1 MFRTILL
8 YRWNS
13 ILEPLLYR
21 NIENIA
27 EKCVTFY
34 KPIKDFY
41 ADSES
46 ANELIEVIH
55 KEKVEAIITLNY
67 FPLLS
72 TLAELN
78 HLPYMAWIYDS
89 PLYTTL
95 SPAIQT
101 PYTYLFCFDRK
112 FAQELCDAGAYRVYH
127 FPLAADCDLF
137 QSVLVTSREQK
148 KYQSDISF
156 VGNLY
161 NSKNNRLANAD
172 LSDYTK
178 GYVEAVIC
186 AQQKIYGYN
195 LIKESLN
202 EQVVTEIAKKC
213 ELELGVFF
221 PITDLQIV
229 KDAIDREISSRDR
242 MELLRTVSKTF
253 PVELYCKTK
262 APDELLQNGKLHVN
276 ESVDYVKQM
285 PLVFHHSR
293 INLNT
298 TARGIE
304 SGIPQRVIDILACG
318 GFCLTNYQPEIAE
331 FFENGKEL
339 VMYSELEEVNE
350 LIAYYLKH
358 EEERQRIALAGE
370 RKVRQ
375 EFHMETK
382 LRKMFAIVEKE
393 LEEL

>member
-1 MFRTILL
+1 MFHTVLL

-13 ILEPLLYR
+13 ILEPLFYR

-27 EKCVTFY
+27 KKCVTFY

-41 ADSES
+41 ADSET

-55 KEKVEAIITLNY
+55 KEKVDAIITLNY
-67 FPLLS
+67 FPLIS

-78 HLPYMAWIYDS
+78 RLPYIAWIYDS

-95 SPAIQT
+95 SPAIRT

-137 QSVLVTSREQK
+137 CSIRITSKEHER
-148 KYQSDISF
+148 YRADVSF

-161 NSKNNRLANAD
+161 NSQNNRLANAA
-172 LSDYTK
+172 LSDYTR
-178 GYVEAVIC
+178 GYVEGIVR
-186 AQQKIYGYN
+186 AQQKIFGYN
-195 LIKESLN
+195 LVGESLN
-202 EQVVTEIAKKC
+202 EQVVEEIAKTC
-213 ELELGVFF
+213 ELNLGVFF
-221 PITDLQIV
+221 PITDRQIV
-229 KDAIDREISSRDR
+229 KDAIDMEISSQDR
-242 MELLRTVSKTF
+242 IALLQTVSENF
-253 PVELYCKTK
+253 PLELYCKTK
-262 APDELLQNGKLHVN
+262 VPGELLQNGRLHVN
-276 ESVDYVKQM
+276 EQVDYVHQM
-285 PLVFHHSR
+285 PLVFHNSR

-304 SGIPQRVIDILACG
+304 SGIPQRVFDILACG

-339 VMYSELEEVNE
+339 VMYSDLEEVNE
-350 LIAYYLKH
+350 LIAYYLQH

-375 EFHMETK
+375 EFDLEKK
-382 LRKMFAIVEKE
+382 LKQMFQIVEKE
-393 LEEL
+393 LEVL

>member
-1 MFRTILL
+1 MFRTVLL

-55 KEKVEAIITLNY
+55 KEKVDAIITLNY

-178 GYVEAVIC
+178 GYVEAVIR

-195 LIKESLN
+195 LVKESLN

-229 KDAIDREISSRDR
+229 KDAIDREVSSRDR

-253 PVELYCKTK
+253 PVELYCKTTV
-262 APDELLQNGKLHVN
+262 PEELLKNRQLHVN

-285 PLVFHHSR
+285 PLIFHHSR

-382 LRKMFAIVEKE
+382 LRKMFEIVEKE